1 MWTSWDVFRR
11 RDHPAPVLML
21 GTVSKC
27 FYATQRSTAMAHSC
41 TKCELKFELIAE
53 VADHLSTDHG
63 LDVQTPAGADLYGD
77 SRKR

>member
-1 MWTSWDVFRR
+1 
-11 RDHPAPVLML
+11 
-21 GTVSKC
+21 
-27 FYATQRSTAMAHSC
+27 MAHSC
-41 TKCELKFELIAE
+41 PKCELKFELIAE